1 MSNKKIATGNVSFDH
16 LCRPLPVKTGVLT
29 WDHDDDDSE
38 FYEAHGFCGVLF
50 DYRVSRVCDDP
61 FGFFTYSLEG
71 WDGDAQVISVEGL
84 PSFKAGMHIA
94 ESHICELIRDAKEL
108 TI

>member
-29 WDHDDDDSE
+29 WDHDDSE
-38 FYEAHGFCGVLF
+38 FYEAHGFCGVVF
-50 DYRVSRVCDDP
+50 DYRVSRFCDDP
-61 FGFFTYSLEG
+61 LTGFFTYSLGG
-71 WDGDAQVISVEGL
+71 WVGDAQVISVEGL

-94 ESHICELIRDAKEL
+94 ESHICELIGDAKEL